1 MKKSTARKI
10 NATTWIVL
18 VSAIMIYTYCIWSGG
33 GGYAI
38 GSFIASL
45 FLYVGGGAIGGI
57 QIDDI
62 ICKWYDKD

>member
-10 NATTWIVL
+10 NAATWIVL
-18 VSAIMIYTYCIWSGG
+18 VSAIMIYTYCIWSSGR
-33 GGYAI
+33 GYTT

-45 FLYVGGGAIGGI
+45 LLYGGGGFIAGV

-62 ICKWYDKD
+62 ICKRYDED